1 MSTARLRSTRRAW
14 PCSGQGFAHSPQNG
28 SVLASLTGVDDRPL
42 IPSRSSEHARQAE
55 RAGNASDRRQQGSS
69 PGRAATSVA
78 GSEATRARP
87 GGVALTLT
95 RREANQLKN
104 SLERQLKAIRSSL
117 AFWKHEI
124 ANFDTEPPFNLK
136 AKLYEAE
143 VIQRLFMEL
152 HDKTKTHT
160 QYEKAYKTAKYQ
172 E

>member
-1 MSTARLRSTRRAW
+1 MTTARLRSTRRAW

-28 SVLASLTGVDDRPL
+28 SALASVPGVDDRPL
-42 IPSRSSEHARQAE
+42 IPSRSSEHTRQAE
-55 RAGNASDRRQQGSS
+55 RAGHASDRRQQGSS

-117 AFWKHEI
+117 AFWKHET
-124 ANFDTEPPFNLK
+124 ANCGTEPPFNMA

-143 VIQRLFMEL
+143 LIQRLYLEL
-152 HDKTKTHT
+152 FDITKTNTH
-160 QYEKAYKTAKYQ
+160 YEKAYKTAKYQ